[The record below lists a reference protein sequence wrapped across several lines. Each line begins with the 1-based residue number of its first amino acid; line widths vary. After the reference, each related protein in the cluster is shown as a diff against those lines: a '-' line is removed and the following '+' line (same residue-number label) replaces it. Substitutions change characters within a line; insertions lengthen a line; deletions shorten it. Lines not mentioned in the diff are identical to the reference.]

1 MQIRAA
7 VLERSGNDGPFATTV
22 PLTITTLDLDPPRSG
37 ELLVRIEA
45 AGLCHSDLSVINGN
59 RVRPMPMALGHEAV
73 ATVVTTGDADDTLFA
88 PGDRVVLTFL
98 PACGECVPCASG
110 EAYLCARAAA
120 ANGAGE
126 LLRGGRRLHR
136 PNSSKPNSSKPHS
149 SMDACEVHHHLGVS
163 AFADHAVVDR
173 RSAVKIDP
181 DIPVEIAALFGCA
194 VLTGAGAVFNSGAL
208 RPGESVAIYGLGG
221 VGLAA
226 LIGAVAG
233 GATPVV
239 AIDPSPEKRA
249 LGLELG
255 AAGTFAPEDAE
266 AQIEAL
272 LGGKP
277 DIVIETVGKAAVLE
291 QAYALTRRG
300 GRVVT
305 VGLPNPAERFSISPT
320 ALVGDN
326 KTIIGSYLGASIPA
340 RDIPRYIALWRSGR
354 MPVERLLSSVSPLS
368 KINEL
373 FDILARGDAV
383 RQVVIPHLEET

>member
-7 VLERSGNDGPFATTV
+7 VLERSGNDGPFATTL
-22 PLTITTLDLDPPRSG
+22 PLTLTTLELDPPGPG

-73 ATVVTTGDADDTLFA
+73 ATVVSTGDRQDTLFA
-88 PGDRVVLTFL
+88 VGDRVVLTFL

-136 PNSSKPNSSKPHS
+136 DG
-149 SMDACEVHHHLGVS
+149 DAVHHHLGVS
-163 AFADHAVVDR
+163 AFADHAVIDR
-173 RSAVKIDP
+173 RSAVKIDA

-194 VLTGAGAVFNSGAL
+194 VLTGAGAVFNSAAL
-208 RPGESVAIYGLGG
+208 RPGEGVAIYGLGG

-226 LIGAVAG
+226 LIGSLAG

-239 AIDPSPEKRA
+239 AIDPSPQKRA

-255 AAGTFAPEDAE
+255 AAGTFAPDGAE
-266 AQIEAL
+266 SQIETL

-277 DIVIETVGKAAVLE
+277 DIVIETVGKASVLE

-305 VGLPNPAERFSISPT
+305 VGLPNPMERFAISPT
-320 ALVGDN
+320 GLVGDN

-354 MPVERLLSSVSPLS
+354 MPVERLLSSVSPLA
-368 KINEL
+368 KINTL